1 MAAAHTMS
9 RRGFVAALIAPAKA
23 PIVDTHTHFY
33 DPTRPQGVPWPS
45 PTEKSLYRRVLPPE
59 FVALARPHGVTAT
72 IVVEASPWL
81 EDNQWVLDLAT
92 EHRVIAGLVGHLN
105 PGQAGFRE
113 HLARFRKNSLFLG
126 IRLGGGALTQGLFS
140 PPFLED
146 LRQVAGAGLQVDLLG
161 GPAMLEA
168 VARLARAVPDL
179 RIVIDHMPFDALGG
193 PALTALHEHSRVYAK
208 VSGRTADTAGLDE
221 LWRVFGPDRL
231 IYGSN
236 WPVSDRVA
244 PYARI
249 FSTVHSYFAS
259 KGDAALR
266 KFLWD
271 NALAAYRFNPA
282 SPSATG

>member
-1 MAAAHTMS
+1 MAAANMLS
-9 RRGFVAALIAPAKA
+9 RRGFVAGLAAPASS

-33 DPTRPQGVPWPS
+33 DPSRPQGVPWPL

-59 FVALARPHGVTAT
+59 FVALAKPHGVTAT

-81 EDNQWVLDLAT
+81 EDNQWVLDLAA

-105 PGQAGFRE
+105 PGESGFRE
-113 HLARFRKNSLFLG
+113 HFARFSKYSLFLG
-126 IRLGGGALTQGLFS
+126 IRLGGDALVRGLAAPAFVD
-140 PPFLED
+140 D
-146 LRQVAGAGLQVDLLG
+146 LRRLAGAGLQLDLLG
-161 GPAMLEA
+161 GPAMLMD

-179 RIVIDHMPFDALGG
+179 RIVIDHMPFGAPGG
-193 PALTALHEHSRVYAK
+193 PALTALREVSRVYAK
-208 VSGRTADTAGLDE
+208 VSGRTADAAGLDE

-244 PYARI
+244 PYSRI
-249 FSTVHSYFAS
+249 YSTVHSYFAA

-271 NALAAYRFNPA
+271 NALAAYRFQ
-282 SPSATG
+282 PS